1 MNKVDIQVWNGENRL
16 FMWVVFKACHFVKH
30 KRCFGTVFL
39 LCMLEPLKKPQNF
52 RVRSGS
58 SLSSGICVQGYTAIQ
73 PVRVPKPQLRCLHSL
88 FLFAL
93 LSGCSLYLRKKS
105 GLTFVC
111 GSKFFLPGFVFPDHQ
126 VILLERRG
134 DTMNTV

>member
-16 FMWVVFKACHFVKH
+16 FIWVVFKACHFVKH

-73 PVRVPKPQLRCLHSL
+73 PVRVPKP
-88 FLFAL
+88 
-93 LSGCSLYLRKKS
+93 
-105 GLTFVC
+105 
-111 GSKFFLPGFVFPDHQ
+111 
-126 VILLERRG
+126 
-134 DTMNTV
+134 